1 MSSTGNGKNLL
12 DVSRRGFLKG
22 AAALAAAPAVSAI
35 KVNAAEPTGD
45 ADIQKLGPGEVAC
58 ELDINGKK
66 HTTKIEPRVTLLS
79 VLRDKLDM
87 TGTKEVCDRG
97 ACGACSVHLDGMPV
111 NSCMMLAMDAVGHKL
126 TTVEGLAKG
135 DTLDPVQAAFV
146 KHDAL
151 QCGYCTPG
159 FVMSVKSLLAKNPK
173 PSEMDVRKA
182 CSGNICRCG
191 TYNKIFEAA
200 FAAAGIATP
209 VGNEK
214 DNGDKALENDGCRVD
229 APLKVT
235 GRAKYTADVNLPN
248 MAYAAIVAC
257 PYGRAKLKSYDEDA
271 ARAVKGV
278 LDVAIRKREK
288 GYVYCG
294 EPTGHVCAESRQAL
308 NDAIAALKLTWEV
321 ETPIV
326 DGLEEHAKS
335 EGPLEEQ
342 IDKAGGFGGG
352 RKAKKLLAE
361 SKKVVKATYTTQIQT
376 HACLEPHCAVAHYKG
391 DSGELWVSS
400 QVTSAVTQAAQSLFG
415 LKGSQ
420 VTAHCEY
427 VGGGFGSKFNPGL
440 ETRVAAEL
448 SKKLN
453 RPVKLI
459 NDRKREHLD
468 TGCRPGSI
476 QYMAIA
482 LDGKG
487 KPAGGHIHVA
497 GISGVGGGG
506 GAANPSR
513 YEFGSIARSEAD
525 IELSAGGARPMRA
538 PGHPQAMFAVDSMV
552 DELAKSAGKDP
563 VEYRKL
569 IDPSKVRK
577 KMYDVGAERI
587 GWSNR
592 PKPDGAGEGR
602 LKRGMGVGVA
612 DWGNMA
618 GTSQMRVDVFKDGTV
633 KILSGTQDIGTGTRT
648 FMADLL
654 AEHMKIDRKLITA
667 DCGNSDYPPGPGSGG
682 SMVSRTIALSIR
694 DAGDKAMEE
703 LKTHAPDGYT
713 DAASWK
719 AACRK
724 IPGESFTVMGKT
736 NRKYFGEGGSEAVQF
751 AEVEVD
757 TETGEVRVKRVVAL
771 QACGLPVNRLT
782 VESQVIG
789 GVIQGVSYALH
800 EEKILDKTTGV
811 MVNANLEQYKICGP
825 VDCPEIIP
833 IIWRE
838 GEDLGVRSIGEPPVV
853 PTAGAIANAVANAIG
868 ARVRSLPITP
878 ARVLAALAESK
889 KTAEGDA

>member
-1 MSSTGNGKNLL
+1 MSSRGKGKNLL

-22 AAALAAAPAVSAI
+22 AAALAAAPAITLKADQP
-35 KVNAAEPTGD
+35 AAD

-58 ELDINGKK
+58 ELDINGKQHK
-66 HTTKIEPRVTLLS
+66 LKVEPRVTLLS

-97 ACGACSVHLDGMPV
+97 ACGACTVHLDGKPV

-126 TTVEGLAKG
+126 TTVEGLATG

-159 FVMSVKSLLAKNPK
+159 FVMSIKSLLAKNPK
-173 PSEMDVRKA
+173 PNEMEVRKA

-214 DNGDKALENDGCRVD
+214 DNGDKCVENHGCRVD

-235 GRAKYTADVNLPN
+235 GRAKYTADINLPN

-257 PYGRAKLKSYDEDA
+257 PYGRAKLKSFDLDA
-271 ARAVKGV
+271 AKAVKGV
-278 LDVAIRKREK
+278 LDVVVDKRK

-294 EPTGHVCAESRQAL
+294 QPTGHVCAETRQAL
-308 NDAIAALKLTWEV
+308 NDAIDALKLTWNV
-321 ETPIV
+321 ETPITN
-326 DGLEEHAKS
+326 GLEEHEKS
-335 EGPLEEQ
+335 EGAIDEQ

-352 RKAKKLLAE
+352 SAKKARKLLSE
-361 SKKVVKATYTTQIQT
+361 SKKVVKATYSTQIQT
-376 HACLEPHCAVAHYKG
+376 HACLEPHCAVADYRG

-400 QVTSAVTQAAQSLFG
+400 QVTAAVTEAAKSLFG

-420 VTAHCEY
+420 VKGHCEY
-427 VGGGFGSKFNPGL
+427 VGGGFGSKFNPGA

-448 SKKLN
+448 SKKLK
-453 RPVKLI
+453 RPIKLV

-482 LDGKG
+482 LDDKG
-487 KPAGGHIHVA
+487 KPAGGHVHVA

-506 GAANPSR
+506 GAPNPSR
-513 YEFGSIARSEAD
+513 YEFGSVVKSEAD

-552 DELAKSAGKDP
+552 DELALAAGKDP
-563 VEYRKL
+563 IAYRKM

-587 GWSNR
+587 GWANR

-602 LKRGMGVGVA
+602 LKRGVGVGVA
-612 DWGNMA
+612 DWGN
-618 GTSQMRVDVFKDGTV
+618 GPGSSQIRVDVFKDGTV
-633 KILSGTQDIGTGTRT
+633 KVLSGTQDIGTGTRT

-654 AEHMKIDRKLITA
+654 ASHMKIDRKLITA

-694 DAGDKAMEE
+694 DAGDKAMKE
-703 LKTHAPDGYT
+703 LETHAPDGYK
-713 DAASWK
+713 DGDSWK

-724 IPGESFTVMGKT
+724 IPGESFTVMGNK
-736 NRKYFGEGGSEAVQF
+736 NNKYFGEGGSEAVQF

-757 TETGEVRVKRVVAL
+757 IETGEVHVKRVVAI

-782 VESQVIG
+782 AESQVIG

-800 EEKILDKTTGV
+800 EEKILDKTTGA
-811 MVNANLEQYKICGP
+811 MVNANLEQYKITGP

-833 IIWRE
+833 ILWRE
-838 GEDLGVRSIGEPPVV
+838 GENLGVRSLGEPPVV

-878 ARVLAALAESK
+878 AKVLAALAEAK
-889 KTAEGDA
+889 KASEGGEA